1 MGIGL
6 LVFPSHQSPVPHK
19 GRYFT
24 LSSGQDL
31 VDKVDK
37 VTREENSTKSVFLV
51 TKIVRQKTI
60 VRIKSSLSTFL
71 PCLPSPASTDNIKN
85 LPLSGPQS
93 PVPSHQSP
101 VPYTCHFGK
110 F

>member
-1 MGIGL
+1 MAW
-6 LVFPSHQSPVPHK
+6 HSPEFIVNNSILGQILGRAGMPHR

-71 PCLPSPASTDNIKN
+71 PCLPGLAFTDHIKN
-85 LPLSGPQS
+85 LPL
-93 PVPSHQSP
+93 
-101 VPYTCHFGK
+101 
-110 F
+110 

>member
-1 MGIGL
+1 MIE
-6 LVFPSHQSPVPHK
+6 VSNTVYPSLTLPLIRAHK

-71 PCLPSPASTDNIKN
+71 PCFPGLAFTDHIKN
-85 LPLSGPQS
+85 LPL
-93 PVPSHQSP
+93 
-101 VPYTCHFGK
+101 
-110 F
+110 